1 MREDTTIEKQMAG
14 MVVIGQ
20 LQQQQQQQHGMRSI
34 PRNQNVGDEDIDAG
48 DDDGNDHDREASLEE
63 RVETN
68 GIALLFGQ
76 TTSDHIGRCTDQC
89 SVATKA
95 GSVRQRPNQW
105 RNGQACSTTTVAVQ
119 WLDDCYRIESNRTE
133 SNRTVTHTAP
143 RVARQQ
149 EPWPWCM
156 GYYR

>member
-1 MREDTTIEKQMAG
+1 
-14 MVVIGQ
+14 
-20 LQQQQQQQHGMRSI
+20 
-34 PRNQNVGDEDIDAG
+34 VGDEDVDAG

-89 SVATKA
+89 SVATEA

-119 WLDDCYRIESNRTE
+119 WLDDCYRIELNRIE
-133 SNRTVTHTAP
+133 LNRIE
-143 RVARQQ
+143 Q
-149 EPWPWCM
+149 
-156 GYYR
+156 